1 MTTKRTLGLRDLRA
15 RVGQLD
21 AIIRQLEA
29 EKAKA
34 YAKWQEERPT
44 YGAGGLPVVY
54 CSSCRANM
62 KEMILQLTTREEP
75 KKRYRLRKK

>member
-29 EKAKA
+29 EKA
-34 YAKWQEERPT
+34 
-44 YGAGGLPVVY
+44 
-54 CSSCRANM
+54 
-62 KEMILQLTTREEP
+62 MILQLTTREEP